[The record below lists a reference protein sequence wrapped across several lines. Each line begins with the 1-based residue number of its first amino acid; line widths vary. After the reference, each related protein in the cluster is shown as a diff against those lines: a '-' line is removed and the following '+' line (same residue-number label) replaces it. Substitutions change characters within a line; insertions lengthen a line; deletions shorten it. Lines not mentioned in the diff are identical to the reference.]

1 MSDARSSLRRRLE
14 AEINTINVQ
23 LQSDVTFDMYIRALS
38 LLTDV
43 EHLRKTLGGE
53 TVEIAGLEAFR
64 EAVTNAENKT
74 KDALVYPTLP
84 PTADAVLTG
93 DDELANEQEAE
104 HEHKHEHEHS
114 EAAFVPPSLTAT
126 VEEAAT
132 TKAEKAGAGAG
143 AATPT
148 HPQPSQR
155 QTSSY
160 TYDYEKERALF
171 EARRGERRDEQ
182 TSSRTERAQ
191 QEDLS
196 EELVAMTRQLKQ
208 NALALSQGLSSDA
221 PLLDNA
227 SAALQGN
234 ADGMSTQRRQL
245 NTYAGNSRATT
256 CLTFTSIVA
265 VFIAWIVLFVVIKLT

>member
-1 MSDARSSLRRRLE
+1 MNSLKRP
-14 AEINTINVQ
+14 I
-23 LQSDVTFDMYIRALS
+23 D
-38 LLTDV
+38 
-43 EHLRKTLGGE
+43 HL
-53 TVEIAGLEAFR
+53 
-64 EAVTNAENKT
+64 KT

-104 HEHKHEHEHS
+104 HEHEHKHAHEHS
-114 EAAFVPPSLTAT
+114 DAAFVPPSLTAT

-132 TKAEKAGAGAG
+132 SKAVKAGAGAE
-143 AATPT
+143 TPT

-155 QTSSY
+155 QTSWY

-171 EARRGERRDEQ
+171 EARRGERRSEQ